1 MKHLNE
7 EELIELYY
15 DEATSAAHVHLR
27 ACRECSTDYNELQRD
42 LDSVKAAQVGI
53 RGADYGERVWQAL
66 SPQLIAYQ
74 KRPPARRLW
83 WAQWKSAAIAAGCA
97 ALLAIAFVGGRYW
110 ERHTNRTTVVVNTNP
125 PATQRVLLV
134 VLTDHLDRTER
145 LLVALNHAEA
155 SDSAE
160 NGQLQSD
167 ARELLASNRLYRAS
181 ASKAGDPA
189 ITAALDRVENVLA
202 EMANDP
208 NLTAED
214 LERIRRDM
222 NTEGI
227 LFDIRVL
234 LARTPDQGSGPKPAK
249 GASI

>member
-15 DEATSAAHVHLR
+15 NEATTAAHVHLR
-27 ACRECSTDYNELQRD
+27 ACRECSTQYSELQRD
-42 LDSVKAAQVGI
+42 LDGVKAAQVGP
-53 RGADYGERVWQAL
+53 RGAVYGERVWQAL
-66 SPQLIAYQ
+66 SPQLTAYP
-74 KRPPARRLW
+74 KKPARWRSW
-83 WAQWKSAAIAAGCA
+83 VQWKSVAVAASCA

-110 ERHTNRTTVVVNTNP
+110 ERHTNRTTAVVNANP
-125 PATQRVLLV
+125 PASQRVLLV

-145 LLVALNHAEA
+145 LLVALNHA
-155 SDSAE
+155 DSWDKAE
-160 NGQLQSD
+160 NGQLQSE
-167 ARELLASNRLYRAS
+167 ARELLASNRLYRVT

-189 ITAALDRVENVLA
+189 MAGALDRVENVLA
-202 EMANDP
+202 EIANDP

-214 LERIRRDM
+214 LERVRRDM

>member
-7 EELIELYY
+7 EELIDLYY
-15 DEATSAAHVHLR
+15 NEATTAAHVHLR
-27 ACRECSTDYNELQRD
+27 ACRECSTQYTELQRD
-42 LDSVKAAQVGI
+42 LDRVKAGQAGSP
-53 RGADYGERVWQAL
+53 GAEYGERVWQAL
-66 SPQLIAYQ
+66 SPRLIAYQ
-74 KRPPARRLW
+74 KRPTRRHSV
-83 WAQWKSAAIAAGCA
+83 QWKSAALAASCA

-110 ERHTNRTTVVVNTNP
+110 ERHTNRTTAVVNANP

-145 LLVALNHAEA
+145 LLVAVNHADF
-155 SDSAE
+155 SDNAE
-160 NGQLQSD
+160 NGQLQSE
-167 ARELLASNRLYRAS
+167 ARELLASNRLYRAT

-189 ITAALDRVENVLA
+189 MAGALDRVENVLV
-202 EMANDP
+202 EIANDP
-208 NLTAED
+208 NLTADD
-214 LERIRRDM
+214 LERVRRDM

-227 LFDIRVL
+227 LFEIRVL

>member
-15 DEATSAAHVHLR
+15 NEATTAAHVHVQ
-27 ACRECSTDYNELQRD
+27 ACRECSTQYADLQRD
-42 LDSVKAAQVGI
+42 LNAVKAEQAGP
-53 RGADYGERVWQAL
+53 RGTEYGERVWQAL
-66 SPQLIAYQ
+66 RPQLVAYE
-74 KRPPARRLW
+74 KRPARW
-83 WAQWKSAAIAAGCA
+83 QYWVQWKSVAVAAGCA

-110 ERHTNRTTVVVNTNP
+110 ERHTNRTTAGVNMNP

-145 LLVALNHAEA
+145 LLVALNHADS
-155 SDSAE
+155 SDRAE
-160 NGQLQSD
+160 NGQLQAE
-167 ARELLASNRLYRAS
+167 ARELLASNRLYRVT

-189 ITAALDRVENVLA
+189 MAAALDRVENVLA

>member
-15 DEATSAAHVHLR
+15 NEATTAAHVHLR
-27 ACRECSTDYNELQRD
+27 ACRECSTQYAELQRD
-42 LDSVKAAQVGI
+42 LDRVKAVQV
-53 RGADYGERVWQAL
+53 RAPGAEYGERVWQAL
-66 SPQLIAYQ
+66 SSRLIAYQ
-74 KRPPARRLW
+74 KRPARRHSW
-83 WAQWKSAAIAAGCA
+83 VQWKSATVAATCA

-110 ERHTNRTTVVVNTNP
+110 ERHTNKTVAIANPNP

-145 LLVALNHAEA
+145 LLVALNHA
-155 SDSAE
+155 DSSGPAE
-160 NGQLQSD
+160 NSQLQSD
-167 ARELLASNRLYRAS
+167 ARELLASNRLYRAT

-189 ITAALDRVENVLA
+189 MAGALDRVENVLA
-202 EMANDP
+202 EVANDP
-208 NLTAED
+208 NLTADD
-214 LERIRRDM
+214 LERVRRDM
-222 NTEGI
+222 NTEAI
-227 LFDIRVL
+227 LFEIRVL

>member
-15 DEATSAAHVHLR
+15 DEGTSAAHVHLR
-27 ACRECSTDYNELQRD
+27 ACRECSTLYDGMQRD
-42 LDSVKAAQVGI
+42 LDSVKTAQVGI
-53 RGADYGERVWQAL
+53 RGAEYGERVWQAL
-66 SPQLIAYQ
+66 SPQLIAYE
-74 KRPPARRLW
+74 KRPAHRLW
-83 WAQWKSAAIAAGCA
+83 WAQWKSAAVAAGCA
-97 ALLAIAFVGGRYW
+97 ALLATAFIGGRYW
-110 ERHTNRTTVVVNTNP
+110 ERHTNRTTAVVNANP

-145 LLVALNHAEA
+145 LLVALNHADS
-155 SDSAE
+155 SDRAE
-160 NGQLQSD
+160 NGQLQTE
-167 ARELLASNRLYRAS
+167 ARELLASNRLYRAT

-189 ITAALDRVENVLA
+189 MAAALDRVENVLA

-214 LERIRRDM
+214 LGRIRTDM

>member
-15 DEATSAAHVHLR
+15 NEATTAAHVHLR
-27 ACRECSTDYNELQRD
+27 ACRECSTQYAELQRD
-42 LDSVKAAQVGI
+42 LDGVKSAQVTP
-53 RGADYGERVWQAL
+53 RGAEYGERVWQAL
-66 SPQLIAYQ
+66 SPRLVAYE
-74 KRPPARRLW
+74 KNPARW
-83 WAQWKSAAIAAGCA
+83 QSWVQWKSVTMAATCA

-110 ERHTNRTTVVVNTNP
+110 ERHTNRTPAVASANP

-145 LLVALNHAEA
+145 LLVAVNHADS
-155 SDSAE
+155 SDKGE
-160 NGQLQSD
+160 NGELQSE
-167 ARELLASNRLYRAS
+167 AQELLASNRLYRAT
-181 ASKAGDPA
+181 ASQAGDPA
-189 ITAALDRVENVLA
+189 MAAALDRVGNVLA
-202 EMANDP
+202 EISNDP
-208 NLTAED
+208 NLTTED

-234 LARTPDQGSGPKPAK
+234 LARRPDQGSGPKPAK

>member
-27 ACRECSTDYNELQRD
+27 ACRECSTQYNELQRD
-42 LDSVKAAQVGI
+42 LDSVKAAQAGT
-53 RGADYGERVWQAL
+53 RGVDYGERVWQAL

-74 KRPPARRLW
+74 KRPARRLW
-83 WAQWKSAAIAAGCA
+83 WAPWKSAALAAGCA

-110 ERHTNRTTVVVNTNP
+110 ERHTNRTTAAVNTIP
-125 PATQRVLLV
+125 PPTQRVLLV

-145 LLVALNHAEA
+145 LLVALNHADS
-155 SDSAE
+155 SDRAE
-160 NGQLQSD
+160 NGQLQAE
-167 ARELLASNRLYRAS
+167 ARDLLVSNRLYRVT

-189 ITAALDRVENVLA
+189 MAAALDRVENVLA

-222 NTEGI
+222 NIEGI

>member
-15 DEATSAAHVHLR
+15 NEATSAAHVHLR
-27 ACRECSTDYNELQRD
+27 ACRECSMQYTELQRD
-42 LDSVKAAQVGI
+42 LDGVKAAEFAA
-53 RGADYGERVWQAL
+53 RGAEYGRHVWQAL
-66 SPQLIAYQ
+66 SPQLLAYQ
-74 KRPPARRLW
+74 KKPARWRCW
-83 WAQWKSAAIAAGCA
+83 VQWRSVALAATCA
-97 ALLAIAFVGGRYW
+97 VLLAIAFVGGRYW
-110 ERHTNRTTVVVNTNP
+110 ERYTKRTTAVINANL

-145 LLVALNHAEA
+145 LLVALNHAES
-155 SDSAE
+155 SDKAE
-160 NGQLQSD
+160 NGQLQSQ
-167 ARELLASNRLYRAS
+167 ARELLASNRLYRA
-181 ASKAGDPA
+181 AANKAGDPA
-189 ITAALDRVENVLA
+189 IAGALDRLDGVLA
-202 EMANDP
+202 EVGNDP

-214 LERIRRDM
+214 LERIRKDM

-234 LARTPDQGSGPKPAK
+234 LARLPDHGSGPKPMK